1 MKKSLPLFLYLS
13 ILAACGSLAA
23 CSSGENRSVAVATV
37 NDAPILLKDL
47 REELLKTAERKPAA
61 EYTQSELE
69 ARLGVMIDRKLM
81 VQEAVNLGLA
91 NDERFLKTIKSF
103 WEQTLIREL
112 VAAKTKEWSET
123 LAVSDDEIS
132 ALYARMRYKVYVKE
146 AHTPDPR
153 SAEAILGKMRGNAWS
168 KGLVRRGPLFAERV
182 GMYDPL
188 YNVFEM
194 KTGEAAIWPEPGGY
208 LIVMVT
214 KKTRLVLPPLRSV
227 RAETKRYIFEKKK
240 EHAMEAWLVGLK
252 KASRVEVNAPELG
265 RIKRMER

>member
-1 MKKSLPLFLYLS
+1 MKKSLPLFLY
-13 ILAACGSLAA
+13 ICVLAGLGSLAA
-23 CSSGENRSVAVATV
+23 CSAGQDQDVAVATV

-47 REELLKTAERKPAA
+47 REELLKSSERKSDG
-61 EYTQSELE
+61 EFTRSELE
-69 ARLGVMIDRKLM
+69 ARLGIMIDRKLM

-112 VAAKTKEWSET
+112 VAVKTKQWSET
-123 LAVSDDEIS
+123 LAVSDGEIS

-153 SAEAILGKMRGNAWS
+153 VAEAILGRMRANGRVE
-168 KGLVRRGPLFAERV
+168 GMTRRGPLFAERV

-188 YNVFEM
+188 YNVFDM
-194 KTGEAAIWPEPGGY
+194 KTGQAAIWPEPGGY

-214 KKTRLVLPPLRSV
+214 GKTRLALPPFKSV

-240 EHAMEAWLVGLK
+240 EHAIDEWLDGLK
-252 KASRVEVNAPELG
+252 TASRVKVNAPELG
-265 RIKRMER
+265 KIKRVE

>member
-1 MKKSLPLFLYLS
+1 MKKSLPLFLYVCVL
-13 ILAACGSLAA
+13 LGLGSLAA
-23 CSSGENRSVAVATV
+23 CSAGENRDVAVATV

-47 REELLKTAERKPAA
+47 REELLRSSERKKDG
-61 EYTQSELE
+61 EFTQSELE
-69 ARLGVMIDRKLM
+69 ARLGIMIDRKLM

-112 VAAKTKEWSET
+112 VAAKTKQWSET
-123 LAVSDDEIS
+123 LSVSDDEVK
-132 ALYARMRYKVYVKE
+132 ALYARMRYKVYVRE

-153 SAEAILGKMRGNAWS
+153 VAEAMLERMRGNGRVDGM
-168 KGLVRRGPLFAERV
+168 KMRGPLFAERV

-188 YNVFEM
+188 YNVFDM
-194 KTGEAAIWPEPGGY
+194 KTGQAAIWPEPGGY

-214 KKTRLVLPPLRSV
+214 KKTPMALPPLKSV
-227 RAETKRYIFEKKK
+227 RSETKRYIFDKKK
-240 EHAMEAWLVGLK
+240 EHAMDEWLDGLK

-265 RIKRMER
+265 KVKRVE